1 MNVLR
6 AFPRQ
11 HPTAWRITL
20 SLGVFLLALGFY
32 YFNQRLLTPV
42 SLNAQDVIFGSDT
55 QEIVEALLHPTFE
68 NDMRKH
74 VLFSVTL
81 APIIQFLDTLP
92 LLSALRAMRWVLAA
106 LAALNVMGVF
116 LMMLLRNDWP
126 DALLFSGVYA
136 LAFANLVMYSIPE
149 TYAMSN
155 LVIIVYL
162 LAAYGLRN
170 QLNMRNSLA
179 LSALAGLA
187 ALYNTPLLALV
198 GIHLLLM
205 RKERPFWQWVGVS
218 LANMA
223 VSVGVVLGVNLA
235 VYGAEIFLF
244 WHGYSG
250 AWASPLNWL
259 NPHYAAT
266 VLVDFFVFSIATPV
280 PYLPFALG
288 WQDWPRYWHT
298 PLGALLSLSV
308 PVAVLGGLGVALRKR
323 QAFDLAV
330 LAWVGVM
337 TAFYIYFNPLEA
349 MLYASQIL
357 AALVIVLAGAFQQAP
372 WTPRVR
378 RAILLAFVVVL
389 AVHNVPVLW
398 AGLAP

>member
-6 AFPRQ
+6 TFPRQ
-11 HPTAWRITL
+11 HPTAWRMIL
-20 SLGVFLLALGFY
+20 WLGVFLLALGFY

-92 LLSALRAMRWVLAA
+92 LLSPLRAMRWVLAA
-106 LAALNVMGVF
+106 LAALNVAGVF
-116 LMMLLRNDWP
+116 LMVLLRSDWA

-136 LAFANLVMYSIPE
+136 LAFANLVIYSIPE

-155 LVIIVYL
+155 LMIIVYL

-170 QLNMRNSLA
+170 QLNMRSSLA
-179 LSALAGLA
+179 LAALAGLA

-205 RKERPFWQWVGVS
+205 WKERPFGQWVGVS

-223 VSVGVVLGVNLA
+223 VSVGVVAGVNLA
-235 VYGAEIFLF
+235 IYGAEIFLF
-244 WHGYSG
+244 WRGYSSS
-250 AWASPLNWL
+250 WASPLNWL

-288 WQDWPRYWHT
+288 WLDWPRYWHT
-298 PLGALLSLSV
+298 PLGALLSLLV
-308 PVAVLGGLGVALRKR
+308 PVAVLGGLVVALRKK

-372 WTPRVR
+372 GTPRVR
-378 RAILLAFVVVL
+378 RAILLAFVLAL
-389 AVHNVPVLW
+389 AVHNVPALW
-398 AGLAP
+398 AGLAQ